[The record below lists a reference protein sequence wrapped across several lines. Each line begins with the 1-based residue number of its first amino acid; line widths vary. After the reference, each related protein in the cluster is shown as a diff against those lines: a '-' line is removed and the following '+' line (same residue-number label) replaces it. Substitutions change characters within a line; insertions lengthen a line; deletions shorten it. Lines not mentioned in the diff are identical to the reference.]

1 MNLNQYEFFQNPYPF
16 YEQIRLTGKPYWL
29 EHKQPTL
36 NNHGVWLFL
45 GYSEALQ
52 IFKSSQFTKS
62 ILSHRTE
69 GNISLFDLHL
79 LHRDPPDHQRL
90 RGLIAPYFSLVA
102 MSKLEA
108 IIEQVTHEL
117 IDAMLQKPEFDL
129 MADFAEPL
137 PLNVIAYMMGL
148 PKSDMSEIRQWSL
161 DIGNGFDSIIHSDQ
175 VFVLQK
181 EAIGAFLEY
190 VKSAILTK
198 KNHPCDDLTS
208 VLNHANNQG
217 LISDDELIAMVGF
230 LIFAGHETTINL
242 IGNGMNTLLR
252 NQEQWQLLKNNPL
265 LITSAVEEILRF
277 ESPEQRSS
285 FRILKQNMTIA
296 GHEVKAGE
304 HIGVVIGAANR
315 DAEVFSYPNQFDIT
329 RESNRHLAFG
339 SGVHQCLGIHM
350 AKLEAKIAIA
360 AISQRMPDIRLLQDQ
375 PNWRRNSFFRGLET
389 LPASKI

>member
-1 MNLNQYEFFQNPYPF
+1 
-16 YEQIRLTGKPYWL
+16 
-29 EHKQPTL
+29 
-36 NNHGVWLFL
+36 
-45 GYSEALQ
+45 
-52 IFKSSQFTKS
+52 
-62 ILSHRTE
+62 
-69 GNISLFDLHL
+69 
-79 LHRDPPDHQRL
+79 
-90 RGLIAPYFSLVA
+90 
-102 MSKLEA
+102 
-108 IIEQVTHEL
+108 
-117 IDAMLQKPEFDL
+117 
-129 MADFAEPL
+129 
-137 PLNVIAYMMGL
+137 
-148 PKSDMSEIRQWSL
+148 
-161 DIGNGFDSIIHSDQ
+161 
-175 VFVLQK
+175 
-181 EAIGAFLEY
+181 
-190 VKSAILTK
+190 
-198 KNHPCDDLTS
+198 
-208 VLNHANNQG
+208 LNHANNQG